1 MSLTERQRSELNRV
15 CGELQGLSEGLEF
28 ADMFNASNLQK
39 ALIGCKARIEKVLD
53 DPGEPVVTLCTEEL
67 LKGVK

>member
-1 MSLTERQRSELNRV
+1 MSLTEGQKSELNYV

-39 ALIGCKARIEKVLD
+39 VLIGCKARIEKVLD
-53 DPGEPVVTLCTEEL
+53 IPGESVEEL